1 MIVEFT
7 VANYRSFLSA
17 QTLSL
22 VASKGGE
29 LISSNTFDVSIPND
43 FRLLHSAVIYG
54 SNAAGKSNL
63 LRAIQS
69 MKRIVI
75 TSALQQRGDS
85 LPVEPFKL
93 NYESQDKPSEFEII
107 FIANNVRY
115 QYGFSA
121 TKSKIYHEWLIAY
134 PKGRSQKWFERIWE
148 EHKQEYRWEMGSSLQ
163 GEKQLWQK
171 ATRDNALYLSTAV
184 QLNSTQLQPIFDWFK
199 FKLRT
204 LNSTTLISDFTV
216 ELCENEQKNQV
227 LDFLKTADLSIDD
240 INIEKEKFDP
250 DNLPSDMPVYLK
262 EFITKS
268 REDRELLNI
277 KTLHKGNN
285 GELISFDL
293 RDESEGTKKV
303 FSIAGPW
310 INSLKNGNVLFVD
323 ELNNSLHL
331 KLVKFLVQLFNNKK
345 INPNNAQLVFTT
357 HETSLLNQHETF
369 RRDQVWFCEKNKN
382 QSTKLYPL
390 TDFSPRKG
398 RENLEMAYLS
408 GRYGALPYVKEV
420 E

>member
-22 VASKGGE
+22 VASKGDE
-29 LISSNTFDVSIPND
+29 LISNNTFDVSIPND
-43 FRLLHSAVIYG
+43 LRLLHSAAIYG
-54 SNAAGKSNL
+54 PNAAGKSNL

-69 MKRIVI
+69 MRKIVI
-75 TSALQQRGDS
+75 TSAALQRGDA
-85 LPVEPFKL
+85 LPIEPFKL
-93 NYESQDKPSEFEII
+93 NNESQDKPSEFEII

-148 EHKQEYRWEMGSSLQ
+148 EDKQQYDWEMGSSLQ

-204 LNSTTLISDFTV
+204 LNGTTLRPDFTV
-216 ELCENEQKNQV
+216 ELCETEQKDQV
-227 LDFLKTADLSIDD
+227 LDILKTADLSIDD

-250 DNLPSDMPVYLK
+250 ESLPSDMPAHLK

-268 REDRELLNI
+268 SEDKELFNI
-277 KTLHKGNN
+277 KTIHKGSN

-293 RDESEGTKKV
+293 RDESDGTRKV

-310 INSLKNGNVLFVD
+310 LDSLKNGNVLFVD

-345 INPNNAQLVFTT
+345 INSNNAQLIFTT
-357 HETSLLNQHETF
+357 HETSLLDQYETF

-382 QSTKLYPL
+382 QATKLYPL

-408 GRYGALPYVKEV
+408 GRYGALPYVKEF